1 MDRGV
6 TSASWY
12 RHAAGPHSAASVR
25 KTPRFFPG
33 QSWWAIPKDKAVCR
47 ARTVARQTHGCQSAS
62 PMGLTGDCRLVS
74 PGARRRPG
82 PQAWAAR
89 ITPSG
94 SPSEPLPRQS
104 RQPARRAVMSAA
116 RCAAERHARQAG
128 SGVCVSGQSGQPLDL
143 KRGVERF
150 DARAGFDA
158 DEYRHVAHP
167 DIEPERNRRPNPFRP
182 DDQHATHRTAPCRF
196 LAGWPDDPVRPPAGR
211 PVARL
216 CRACVLPPFPSG

>member
-62 PMGLTGDCRLVS
+62 PMGLTGVAASFHPVPDGAPAHRPGQHGSRHREALQSHSPVS
-74 PGARRRPG
+74 PGNQRVERSCP
-82 PQAWAAR
+82 
-89 ITPSG
+89 
-94 SPSEPLPRQS
+94 
-104 RQPARRAVMSAA
+104 RRAVPLNDTPVKPA
-116 RCAAERHARQAG
+116 QA
-128 SGVCVSGQSGQPLDL
+128 CVSGQSGQPLDL